1 MKLLF
6 SYLRKKTATLLV
18 FLLLLGLTG
27 AVLYL
32 YELPM
37 AGFAYAV
44 ILCVFVG
51 GIAFAVGFARY
62 AKKHRTLMELRESRS
77 LLAAIE
83 LPEPSDAIEADYA
96 ALLEALSSETEKLQT
111 ESEARFRDMTDYYT
125 IWAHQIKTPIAA
137 MELMLQQGETEPAA
151 LREQVQRVEQYVDMA
166 LGYLRLDSESS
177 DYVLGTYDLDNIVK
191 PAVKKFA
198 TQFIR
203 RNLSLSYEPLETQVL
218 TDEKWLRFVVEQ
230 VLSNALKY
238 TPSGSVTITMEPNK
252 TLVIR
257 DTGIGIRAE
266 DLPRVFEK
274 GFTGFNGRTERASTG
289 IGLYLCR
296 RVCGALGHTIAI
308 DSTPGEGTAVR
319 IGLADKKLDIE

>member
-1 MKLLF
+1 MKLFF
-6 SYLRKKTATLLV
+6 SYVRKKAPTLCV
-18 FLLLLGLTG
+18 FFLLLGLTG

-37 AGFAYAV
+37 AGFAYAAV
-44 ILCVFVG
+44 LCVFVG
-51 GIAFAVGFARY
+51 GAAFAVGFARY
-62 AKKHRTLMELRESRS
+62 ARKHRALMELRAGGSILS
-77 LLAAIE
+77 ATE
-83 LPEPSDAIEADYA
+83 LPEPADAIEADYA

-137 MELMLQQGETEPAA
+137 MELMLQRGETDAAA

-166 LGYLRLDSESS
+166 LGYLRFRSDSS
-177 DYVLGTYDLDNIVK
+177 DYVLGTYDLDSIVR

-198 TQFIR
+198 SQFIR
-203 RNLSLSYEPLETQVL
+203 RNISLFYEPLENQVL

-238 TPSGSVTITMEPNK
+238 TPSGSVTITMEPDK

-274 GFTGFNGRTERASTG
+274 GYTGFNGRTDRASTG

-296 RVCGALGHTIAI
+296 RVCDALGHTIAI
-308 DSTPGEGTAVR
+308 DSTPGEGTSVR